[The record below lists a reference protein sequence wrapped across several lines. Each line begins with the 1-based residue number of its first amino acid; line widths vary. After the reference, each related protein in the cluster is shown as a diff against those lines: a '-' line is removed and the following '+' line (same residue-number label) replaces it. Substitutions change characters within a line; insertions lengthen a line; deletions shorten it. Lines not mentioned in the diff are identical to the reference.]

1 MNLSTIKAI
10 AVAAAFVASGAGAAA
25 ENYFVGPEANVAA
38 GTKITYK
45 NVDFIVGQTA
55 FTGIWSA
62 LGVYQENSK
71 IYFSA
76 NTIGSFTINKPNV
89 ELIGAN
95 AWCDAWSG
103 QRNEAETKITG
114 TITVNASNVTVNGFC
129 FSGNGCVRN
138 DAAGRGSTCL
148 SGFRYIYN
156 KCTGST
162 LAGATNVALC
172 YLGDAWR
179 PAQTDANKQDPTKW
193 AAIERYHDVYIGHNL
208 FEGAQA
214 ENQPMAIQVAG
225 SSEGTV
231 ITDNRFIGGGTAVSL
246 FNTQN
251 NFEISHNRFTN
262 VGVGTAN
269 GEFCVRLFYLGCNSA
284 TGQFASGNIRH
295 NVFDGC
301 TGQSTM
307 WTLIRFFNGDKNETI
322 VNPVNT
328 TVNVNYNTF
337 LNKTCK
343 RTDGY
348 NYVFYANNTN
358 TTTANV
364 DVRWNCSDNTEYC
377 FAWVKPAWETA
388 GQRYFAG
395 SQNRFNYEGSHGTTV
410 DFYGKKDENGNA
422 EFGRVTPTG
431 GAGGMKGWWF
441 GKSSVKGADIAT
453 VVQSMDIDDATGDCY
468 FINAKYARSNGSLG
482 AWGSAVSKAFPSL
495 PMSDDMLIMTRV
507 AMGGAETHM
516 YLTYGGHGSNMAVTR
531 YKGKVWI
538 ATGGYGTTT
547 STSPTKICLFPWSA
561 GKALDL
567 RDGSYVKYLK
577 VGYSGN
583 MCYPAIDNDN
593 RLFMVRSRSSSGD
606 YFAVYDLD
614 KVMASP
620 ETAEPIK
627 EVFVAKGA
635 RKISNSSRK
644 FLNSNDK
651 GFKTWSDQGFTISG
665 DYIYTYEGDG
675 KDGYGS
681 NPNPSTATDHDSKS
695 VLIVNVI
702 NWRTGEYVQRS
713 AILNS
718 KVWTNMCSA
727 TDDSGEP
734 ESMKIHR
741 DATGRP
747 FMAVGVV
754 TGAGGARRFNMF
766 AYKLKQS
773 AGVGDALSID
783 PHGFTANKNSLS
795 FSSMGESQTQS
806 VSVTLSGHAKD
817 VHAAIVGADGGSFS
831 VSKNGTAC
839 SVIFT
844 PDRWKNNYSA
854 FLRLS
859 SPNCK
864 DVMIPL
870 TGKYT
875 GTLSGV
881 EDLTDDSFGNG
892 GLDDEQ
898 PVRYYDLNGH
908 QLSQPVRG
916 VNIVRRPDGT
926 TGKVIMR

>member
-269 GEFCVRLFYLGCNSA
+269 GEFCVRIFYLGCNSA

-441 GKSSVKGADIAT
+441 GK
-453 VVQSMDIDDATGDCY
+453 
-468 FINAKYARSNGSLG
+468 
-482 AWGSAVSKAFPSL
+482 
-495 PMSDDMLIMTRV
+495 
-507 AMGGAETHM
+507 
-516 YLTYGGHGSNMAVTR
+516 
-531 YKGKVWI
+531 
-538 ATGGYGTTT
+538 
-547 STSPTKICLFPWSA
+547 
-561 GKALDL
+561 
-567 RDGSYVKYLK
+567 
-577 VGYSGN
+577 
-583 MCYPAIDNDN
+583 
-593 RLFMVRSRSSSGD
+593 
-606 YFAVYDLD
+606 
-614 KVMASP
+614 
-620 ETAEPIK
+620 
-627 EVFVAKGA
+627 
-635 RKISNSSRK
+635 
-644 FLNSNDK
+644 
-651 GFKTWSDQGFTISG
+651 
-665 DYIYTYEGDG
+665 
-675 KDGYGS
+675 
-681 NPNPSTATDHDSKS
+681 
-695 VLIVNVI
+695 
-702 NWRTGEYVQRS
+702 
-713 AILNS
+713 
-718 KVWTNMCSA
+718 
-727 TDDSGEP
+727 
-734 ESMKIHR
+734 
-741 DATGRP
+741 
-747 FMAVGVV
+747 
-754 TGAGGARRFNMF
+754 
-766 AYKLKQS
+766 
-773 AGVGDALSID
+773 
-783 PHGFTANKNSLS
+783 
-795 FSSMGESQTQS
+795 
-806 VSVTLSGHAKD
+806 
-817 VHAAIVGADGGSFS
+817 
-831 VSKNGTAC
+831 
-839 SVIFT
+839 
-844 PDRWKNNYSA
+844 
-854 FLRLS
+854 
-859 SPNCK
+859 
-864 DVMIPL
+864 
-870 TGKYT
+870 
-875 GTLSGV
+875 
-881 EDLTDDSFGNG
+881 
-892 GLDDEQ
+892 
-898 PVRYYDLNGH
+898 
-908 QLSQPVRG
+908 
-916 VNIVRRPDGT
+916 
-926 TGKVIMR
+926 